1 MTARSLRPEVTIVD
15 DDAGVRDALSLL
27 LGLHGYAVRAF
38 ASGDAMLAAYQPE
51 WRGCMLVDIRMPGLD
66 GLALQ
71 AALAARG
78 IALPVI
84 ILTAHGDAANARAAL
99 KGGAFDFLE
108 KPVDDALLVEMIDAA
123 TRFEAETQIAASERA
138 QVERR
143 MQRLTPRER
152 QVFDLVVAGRHN
164 REIAA
169 ALDISPRTVEVYKA
183 RMMDKLQVERLPDL
197 IRLSLDAEHGAG
209 APGDSRIP

>member
-1 MTARSLRPEVTIVD
+1 MSPRPEVTIVD
-15 DDAGVRDALSLL
+15 DDAGVRDSLSLL
-27 LGLHGYAVRAF
+27 LGLHGYAVRAY
-38 ASGDAMLAAYQPE
+38 ASGEALLDAVRDD
-51 WRGCMLVDIRMPGLD
+51 WRGCLLIDLRMPGMD

-71 AALAARG
+71 SALAKRA

-99 KGGAFDFLE
+99 KAGAFDFLE
-108 KPVDDALLVEMIDAA
+108 KPVDDALLIEMIEAA
-123 TRFEAETQIAASERA
+123 TRVEAETHALSTERA

-169 ALDISPRTVEVYKA
+169 SLEISPRTVEVYKA
-183 RMMDKLQVERLPDL
+183 RMMDKLQVDRLPDL
-197 IRLSLDAEHGAG
+197 IRLSLN
-209 APGDSRIP
+209 APGSGTSAREAHID

>member
-1 MTARSLRPEVTIVD
+1 MSPRPEVTIVD
-15 DDAGVRDALSLL
+15 DDAGVRDSLSLL
-27 LGLHGYAVRAF
+27 LGLHGYAVRAY
-38 ASGDAMLAAYQPE
+38 ASGEALLEAVRDD
-51 WRGCMLVDIRMPGLD
+51 WRGCLLVDLRMPGMD

-71 AALAARG
+71 GMLAERR

-84 ILTAHGDAANARAAL
+84 ILTAHGDAANARASL
-99 KGGAFDFLE
+99 KAGAFDFLE
-108 KPVDDALLVEMIDAA
+108 KPVDDTLLIEMIEAA
-123 TRFEAETQIAASERA
+123 TRVEAESHAATTERA

-169 ALDISPRTVEVYKA
+169 VLTISPRTVEVYKA
-183 RMMDKLQVERLPDL
+183 RMMDKLQVDRLPDL
-197 IRLSLDAEHGAG
+197 IRLSLNASNGPVQPRENAAE
-209 APGDSRIP
+209 

>member
-1 MTARSLRPEVTIVD
+1 MNPRPEVTIVD
-15 DDAGVRDALSLL
+15 DDAGVRDSLSLL
-27 LGLHGYAVRAF
+27 LGLHGYAVRAY
-38 ASGDAMLAAYQPE
+38 ASGEALLDAVRDD
-51 WRGCMLVDIRMPGLD
+51 WRGCLLIDLRMPGMD

-71 AALAARG
+71 AALAERG

-99 KGGAFDFLE
+99 KAGAFDFLE
-108 KPVDDALLVEMIDAA
+108 KPVDDALLIEMIEAA
-123 TRFEAETQIAASERA
+123 TRIEAETHAATTERA

-169 ALDISPRTVEVYKA
+169 ALTISPRTVEVYKA
-183 RMMDKLQVERLPDL
+183 RMMDKLQVDRLPDL
-197 IRLSLDAEHGAG
+197 IRLSLNASSAAVSVREAHIG
-209 APGDSRIP
+209 

>member
-1 MTARSLRPEVTIVD
+1 MSPRPEVTIVD
-15 DDAGVRDALSLL
+15 DDAGVRDSLSLL
-27 LGLHGYAVRAF
+27 LGLHGYAVRAY
-38 ASGDAMLAAYQPE
+38 ASGEALLEAVRDD
-51 WRGCMLVDIRMPGLD
+51 WRGCLLIDLRMPGMD

-71 AALAARG
+71 AALAKRA

-99 KGGAFDFLE
+99 KAGAFDFLE
-108 KPVDDALLVEMIDAA
+108 KPVDDTLLIEMIEAA
-123 TRFEAETQIAASERA
+123 TRVEAETHAATTERA

-169 ALDISPRTVEVYKA
+169 ALTISPRTVEVYKA
-183 RMMDKLQVERLPDL
+183 RMMDKLQVDRLPDL
-197 IRLSLDAEHGAG
+197 IRLSLNAPNGAG
-209 APGDSRIP
+209 PISEARIE

>member
-1 MTARSLRPEVTIVD
+1 MSPRPEVTVVD
-15 DDAGVRDALSLL
+15 DDAGVRDSLSLL
-27 LGLHGYAVRAF
+27 LGLHGYAVRAY
-38 ASGDAMLAAYQPE
+38 ASGEALLEAVRGD
-51 WRGCMLVDIRMPGLD
+51 WRGCLIIDLRMPGMD

-71 AALAARG
+71 AALAERD

-99 KGGAFDFLE
+99 KAGAFDFLE
-108 KPVDDALLVEMIDAA
+108 KPVDDALLIGMIEAA
-123 TRFEAETQIAASERA
+123 TRVEAETHAATTERA

-169 ALDISPRTVEVYKA
+169 ALTISPRTVEVYKA
-183 RMMDKLQVERLPDL
+183 RMMDKLQVDRLPDL
-197 IRLSLDAEHGAG
+197 IRLSLN
-209 APGDSRIP
+209 APGGAAAR

>member
-1 MTARSLRPEVTIVD
+1 MNPRPEVTIVD
-15 DDAGVRDALSLL
+15 DDAGVRDSLSLL
-27 LGLHGYAVRAF
+27 LGLHGYAVRAY
-38 ASGDAMLAAYQPE
+38 ASGEALLDSVRDD
-51 WRGCMLVDIRMPGLD
+51 WRGCLLIDLRMPGMD

-71 AALAARG
+71 AALTARG

-99 KGGAFDFLE
+99 KAGAFDFLE
-108 KPVDDALLVEMIDAA
+108 KPVDDALLIEMIEGA
-123 TRFEAETQIAASERA
+123 TRVEAETHAATTERA

-169 ALDISPRTVEVYKA
+169 TLDISPRTVEVYKA
-183 RMMDKLQVERLPDL
+183 RMMDKLQVDRLPDL
-197 IRLSLDAEHGAG
+197 IRLSLNTSNAANAVREAH
-209 APGDSRIP
+209 IE

>member
-1 MTARSLRPEVTIVD
+1 VSPRPEVTIVD
-15 DDAGVRDALSLL
+15 DDAGVRDSLSLL
-27 LGLHGYAVRAF
+27 LGLHGYAVRAY
-38 ASGDAMLAAYQPE
+38 ASGDGLLEAVRDD
-51 WRGCMLVDIRMPGLD
+51 WRGCLLIDLRMPGMD

-71 AALAARG
+71 AALAKRS

-99 KGGAFDFLE
+99 KAGAFDFLE
-108 KPVDDALLVEMIDAA
+108 KPVDDALLIEMIEAA
-123 TRFEAETQIAASERA
+123 TRVEAEKHAATTERA

-169 ALDISPRTVEVYKA
+169 ALTISPRTVEVYKA
-183 RMMDKLQVERLPDL
+183 RMMDKLQVDRLPDL
-197 IRLSLDAEHGAG
+197 IRLSLNAPNGAG
-209 APGDSRIP
+209 SAREAHTE

>member
-1 MTARSLRPEVTIVD
+1 MNPRPEVTIVD
-15 DDAGVRDALSLL
+15 DDAGVRDSLSLL
-27 LGLHGYAVRAF
+27 LGLHGYAVRAY
-38 ASGDAMLAAYQPE
+38 ASGEALLDSFRE
-51 WRGCMLVDIRMPGLD
+51 DWRGCLLIDLRMPGMD

-71 AALAARG
+71 AALSQRG

-99 KGGAFDFLE
+99 KAGAFDFLE
-108 KPVDDALLVEMIDAA
+108 KPVDDALLIEMIEAA
-123 TRFEAETQIAASERA
+123 TRVEAEKHAATTERA

-169 ALDISPRTVEVYKA
+169 ALTISPRTVEVYKA

-197 IRLSLDAEHGAG
+197 IRLSLAAPPGNGAALRDARTE
-209 APGDSRIP
+209 

>member
-1 MTARSLRPEVTIVD
+1 MNPRPEVTIVD
-15 DDAGVRDALSLL
+15 DDAGVRDSLSLL
-27 LGLHGYAVRAF
+27 LGLHGYAVRAY
-38 ASGDAMLAAYQPE
+38 ASGEALLDSVRDD
-51 WRGCMLVDIRMPGLD
+51 WRGCLLIDLRMPGMD

-71 AALAARG
+71 AALADRG
-78 IALPVI
+78 IALPVV

-99 KGGAFDFLE
+99 KAGAFDFLE
-108 KPVDDALLVEMIDAA
+108 KPVDDALLIEMIEGA
-123 TRFEAETQIAASERA
+123 TRVEAETHAATTERA

-169 ALDISPRTVEVYKA
+169 TLDISPRTVEVYKA
-183 RMMDKLQVERLPDL
+183 RMMDKLQVDRLPDL
-197 IRLSLDAEHGAG
+197 IRLSLNTSNTAVSVREAH
-209 APGDSRIP
+209 IE

>member
-1 MTARSLRPEVTIVD
+1 MSPRPEVTIVD
-15 DDAGVRDALSLL
+15 DDAGVRDSLSLL
-27 LGLHGYAVRAF
+27 LGLHGYAVRSY
-38 ASGDAMLAAYQPE
+38 ASGAALLE
-51 WRGCMLVDIRMPGLD
+51 AVRADWRGCLLIDLRMPGMD

-71 AALAARG
+71 AALAERG

-99 KGGAFDFLE
+99 KAGAFDFLE
-108 KPVDDALLVEMIDAA
+108 KPVDDALLIEMIEAA
-123 TRFEAETQIAASERA
+123 TRVEAETHAATTERA

-169 ALDISPRTVEVYKA
+169 ALTISPRTVEVYKA
-183 RMMDKLQVERLPDL
+183 RMMDKLQVDRLPDL
-197 IRLSLDAEHGAG
+197 IRLSLNAPNGAVP
-209 APGDSRIP
+209 AREAHTE

>member
-1 MTARSLRPEVTIVD
+1 MSPRPEVTIVD
-15 DDAGVRDALSLL
+15 DDAGVRDSLSLL
-27 LGLHGYAVRAF
+27 LGLHGYAVRAY
-38 ASGDAMLAAYQPE
+38 ASGEALLDAVRAD
-51 WRGCMLVDIRMPGLD
+51 WRGCLLIDLRMPGMD

-71 AALAARG
+71 AALGQRA

-99 KGGAFDFLE
+99 KAGAFDFLE
-108 KPVDDALLVEMIDAA
+108 KPVDDALLIEMIEAA
-123 TRFEAETQIAASERA
+123 TRVEAEKHAATTERA

-169 ALDISPRTVEVYKA
+169 ALTISPRTVEVYKA
-183 RMMDKLQVERLPDL
+183 RMMDKLQVDRLPDL
-197 IRLSLDAEHGAG
+197 IRLSLNAPNGAG
-209 APGDSRIP
+209 SIREIPIE

>member
-1 MTARSLRPEVTIVD
+1 MSPRPEVTIVD
-15 DDAGVRDALSLL
+15 DDAGVRDSLALL
-27 LGLHGYAVRAF
+27 LGLHGYAVRAY
-38 ASGDAMLAAYQPE
+38 ASGEALLDAVRDD
-51 WRGCMLVDIRMPGLD
+51 WRGCLLIDLRMPGMD

-71 AALAARG
+71 AALAARS

-84 ILTAHGDAANARAAL
+84 ILTADGDAANARAAL
-99 KGGAFDFLE
+99 KAGAFDFLE
-108 KPVDDALLVEMIDAA
+108 KPVDDTLLIEMIEAA
-123 TRFEAETQIAASERA
+123 TRVEAETHAATTERA

-143 MQRLTPRER
+143 IQRLTPRER

-169 ALDISPRTVEVYKA
+169 ALTISPRTVEVYKA

-197 IRLSLDAEHGAG
+197 IRLSLASPGAASASRDARTE
-209 APGDSRIP
+209 

>member
-1 MTARSLRPEVTIVD
+1 MSPRPEVTIVD
-15 DDAGVRDALSLL
+15 DDAGVRDSLSLL
-27 LGLHGYAVRAF
+27 LGLHGYAVRAY
-38 ASGDAMLAAYQPE
+38 ASGEALLEAVRDD
-51 WRGCMLVDIRMPGLD
+51 WRGCLLIDLRMPGMD

-71 AALAARG
+71 AALAQRG

-99 KGGAFDFLE
+99 KAGAFDFLE
-108 KPVDDALLVEMIDAA
+108 KPVDDTLLIEMIEAA
-123 TRFEAETQIAASERA
+123 TRVEAETHAATTERA

-169 ALDISPRTVEVYKA
+169 ALTISPRTVEVYKA
-183 RMMDKLQVERLPDL
+183 RMMDKLQVDRLPDL
-197 IRLSLDAEHGAG
+197 IRLSLNAGNGAG
-209 APGDSRIP
+209 STREAHIE